1 MNKHCRKYKQTGDWG
16 GRGCGGGQHGGKGI
30 CTVQM
35 NKQGQDFLHGRVGL
49 KNKILYCPREALSHL
64 PLVGVFAPNASQL
77 LLMTVN

>member
-1 MNKHCRKYKQTGDWG
+1 MNKHCRKYKQTGVWG
-16 GRGCGGGQHGGKGI
+16 GRGWGGAAWGGERNLHRSNEQKETG
-30 CTVQM
+30 
-35 NKQGQDFLHGRVGL
+35 FLHGRVGL